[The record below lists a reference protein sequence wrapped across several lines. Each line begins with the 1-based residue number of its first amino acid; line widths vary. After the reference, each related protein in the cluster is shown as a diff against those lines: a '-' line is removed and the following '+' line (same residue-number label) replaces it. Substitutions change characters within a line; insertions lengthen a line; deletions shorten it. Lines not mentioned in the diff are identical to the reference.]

1 MKIAVIGA
9 GIIGVTTAYELAC
22 DGHEVVVMERRGSA
36 AEEASFAPA
45 GLVSTG
51 DVLPWVAPGLPAAML
66 KQLFGRHAPARLGLP
81 LSLSELKWMWQWLKA
96 CKLEN
101 YLANRAGMQGLSIYS
116 QERLRYLTADLK
128 LEYDRSDGQ
137 LLLLRT
143 EQDSKRI
150 QPTLQALRES
160 GVPFKELGPLETHAV
175 ENALNTRTPLFG
187 SIHLPQ
193 DEVGN
198 CRQFA
203 LLLKNEAQRR
213 GVKFLFSTTVT
224 ELTQGPR
231 LRVRVEGDTTEHLFD
246 AAVICAGLDSTALL
260 TPLKL
265 KIPLMAVSGYSLSA
279 QIREPLNAPQSA
291 VIDEHF
297 KVSISR
303 LGNRIRVAGT
313 AEMGGLQEKKKPA
326 TVHTLYKVLNEWFPG
341 AANLSTGVQE
351 WKGARPMLPD
361 GPPLIGSSGMT
372 GIWLNLGHGDRGW
385 ALSCGSA
392 RAVADLVGG
401 RTPELDMNRFNLSR
415 FLK

>member
-160 GVPFKELGPLETHAV
+160 GVPFKELGPVETHAV

-203 LLLKNEAQRR
+203 LLLKNEAHRR
-213 GVKFLFSTTVT
+213 GVKFSFSTTVT
-224 ELTQGPR
+224 QLSHGPSV
-231 LRVRVEGDTTEHLFD
+231 RVRVAGETSDRHFD
-246 AAVICAGLDSTALL
+246 SAVVCAGIDSTRLL
-260 TPLKL
+260 APLKL
-265 KIPLMAVSGYSLSA
+265 KIPLMAVSGYAIST

-291 VIDEHF
+291 VIDEHH
-297 KVSISR
+297 KVAISR

-313 AEMGGLQEKKKPA
+313 AEIGGPAGKKNPDTLK
-326 TVHTLYKVLNEWFPG
+326 TLYKVLNEWFPG
-341 AANLSTGVQE
+341 AANLSSGVQE
-351 WKGARPMLPD
+351 WKGARPLLPD
-361 GPPLIGSSGMT
+361 GAPVLGFSGHP
-372 GIWLNLGHGDRGW
+372 GIWLNLGHGANGW
-385 ALSCGSA
+385 TLSCGSA
-392 RAVADLVGG
+392 RAVADLVSGQA
-401 RTPELDMNRFNLSR
+401 PSLDLSGFSVAR
-415 FLK
+415 LSK